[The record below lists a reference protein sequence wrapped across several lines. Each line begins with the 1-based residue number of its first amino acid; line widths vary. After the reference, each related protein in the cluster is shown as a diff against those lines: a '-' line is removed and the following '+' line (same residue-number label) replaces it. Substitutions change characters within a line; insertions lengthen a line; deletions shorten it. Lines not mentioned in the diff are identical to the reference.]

1 MSKLEILTFLHI
13 LGAFLIVAGASIG
26 AATGIAMTRT
36 TSVRAIG
43 LLARISRQAELM
55 AIVPGALIA
64 IVFGTW
70 LVVDLDAYDFNEPWI
85 SAAYVL
91 WFVAIGLGTGV
102 LGPLM
107 RRIDERA
114 DQLQAEGVE
123 TSEELRTLA
132 SAPRGAITGAA
143 LHVII
148 VVFLYLMVFKPGA

>member
-13 LGAFLIVAGASIG
+13 LGAFLIVAGASVG

-43 LLARISRQAELM
+43 LLARISRRAELM

-107 RRIDERA
+107 RRI
-114 DQLQAEGVE
+114 
-123 TSEELRTLA
+123 A
-132 SAPRGAITGAA
+132 SAPISCRRREWRRARSCARSPVRRGARSRAPLCT
-143 LHVII
+143 
-148 VVFLYLMVFKPGA
+148 

>member
-13 LGAFLIVAGASIG
+13 LGAFLIVAGASVG

-70 LVVDLDAYDFNEPWI
+70 LVVDLADPTHPAFVICGGNSSRPGSPHLTDMLP
-85 SAAYVL
+85 L
-91 WFVAIGLGTGV
+91 WLAGDYATVRLE
-102 LGPLM
+102 
-107 RRIDERA
+107 RDELDRSSESVW
-114 DQLQAEGVE
+114 DVE
-123 TSEELRTLA
+123 
-132 SAPRGAITGAA
+132 
-143 LHVII
+143 
-148 VVFLYLMVFKPGA
+148 